1 MLPEG
6 RRGASRQLCIRGE
19 TSADRSTARKNSK
32 RDHAAMGSRFVIPV
46 VAGGR
51 VYFGVRR
58 EVGVYGLLK

>member
-1 MLPEG
+1 MHS
-6 RRGASRQLCIRGE
+6 RRDISRPIYSSE
-19 TSADRSTARKNSK
+19 KNSK

-51 VYFGVRR
+51 VYFGVWR